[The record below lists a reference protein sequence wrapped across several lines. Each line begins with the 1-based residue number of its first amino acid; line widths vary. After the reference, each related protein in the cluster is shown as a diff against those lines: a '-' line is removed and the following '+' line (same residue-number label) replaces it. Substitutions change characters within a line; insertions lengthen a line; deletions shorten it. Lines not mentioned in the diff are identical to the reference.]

1 MIKTYK
7 VNIALPGVLDYG
19 SMGLLHRTHET
30 LIADCKSLVGK
41 AFTMMHPKTEAA
53 TKVLKVGKV
62 VDISVNDVGFSGTIE
77 VSDRL
82 AQNLIDSKT
91 AIEVSPC
98 YNAKIS
104 EVETIID
111 GKTCRGEQTKIWG
124 FKHLALVEAGRG
136 GAACAVI
143 TDSEKDGGFTAEF
156 KDSYSA
162 EFELVEPTVVANIIK
177 DSKTATTSEV
187 KDTVDDPEQK
197 GNTEDFTKVRNFLC
211 VVLDGI
217 TDAERQATNLDEFAK
232 SYISRTMDATI
243 VMDGLSTSEMLS
255 AFTIDRYYKNKQ
267 IEAEVEAKTRL
278 VEDSKPATKTPTPEI
293 KSPPKPPANN
303 FPQFFSKA

>member
-1 MIKTYK
+1 MTKTYK

-30 LIADCKSLVGK
+30 LIADCQSLVGK
-41 AFTMMHPKTEAA
+41 PFTMMHPKTEAA

-62 VDISVNDVGFSGTIE
+62 VNISVNDAGFSGTIE

-104 EVETIID
+104 EVETVID
-111 GKTCRGEQTKIWG
+111 GKTVKGEQTKIWG

-136 GAACAVI
+136 GAACAVLSD
-143 TDSEKDGGFTAEF
+143 TEKDGDFTVEF
-156 KDSYSA
+156 KDSYLA

-177 DSKTATTSEV
+177 DGKTATTSEI
-187 KDTVDDPEQK
+187 KDHVDKPAPQSESAPV
-197 GNTEDFTKVRNFLC
+197 DFINVRNFLC

-217 TDAERQATNLDEFAK
+217 TDAERQATSLDEFAK
-232 SYISRTMDATI
+232 SYISRTMGATI

-255 AFTIDRYYKNKQ
+255 AFTIDRHYKNQ
-267 IEAEVEAKTRL
+267 VIAAKTETKT
-278 VEDSKPATKTPTPEI
+278 VEDSKPVTKTPTPEI
-293 KSPPKPPANN
+293 KPPAKTTTNN
-303 FPQFFSKA
+303 FPQFFGKA